1 LYQTAE
7 EPPAPW
13 MKTTHSLLL
22 GCMYCLK
29 NSMEVR
35 PKNQYKVYRIAK
47 INQISAK
54 DPQKDTD
61 GKSSTLKEKIGDA
74 NLSFL

>member
-1 LYQTAE
+1 
-7 EPPAPW
+7 
-13 MKTTHSLLL
+13 
-22 GCMYCLK
+22 
-29 NSMEVR
+29 MEVR